1 LSSTPQKG
9 RRFFFAIFAVLA
21 LGTLLLVKPFLA
33 VIALS
38 LVTVLILRPLYAWI
52 GGRRRLE
59 GHTSLAVTLT
69 MLIAIIIIFV
79 PLILLAILIINQAAD
94 LLETVKSVDGALYI
108 ETVVT
113 ELESVVRSVPILS
126 DVQIDE
132 QQVTDFLTTQIIAIL
147 GWLAG
152 LLKGLIGSL
161 PSLFINGIIFL
172 VMVASLLPAWDNLV
186 IAIEELNPLDISLSD
201 LYVHKAVTMSMAMFR
216 GVFVVAVVQSLIM
229 GLIFWV
235 AGIEFAAFLALIC
248 FFLAIVPA
256 LGISFVA
263 LPAAVILLLMGEP
276 SSALLV
282 LIGFYGVVTP
292 LNRVLRPRPDHKE
305 VYFHFALVFIS
316 IFGGIL
322 LFGLVGAIYGPVI
335 MILMITS
342 VNIHMEYFSR
352 SAEEKGRA
360 LASTAEANQTGSVD
374 GDPATVAED
383 GR

>member
-113 ELESVVRSVPILS
+113 ELESVIRSVPILS
-126 DVQIDE
+126 DVQFDE

-352 SAEEKGRA
+352 SAKEKGRA
-360 LASTAEANQTGSVD
+360 LASTSEANQTGSVD
-374 GDPATVAED
+374 GDPATVADD

>member
-1 LSSTPQKG
+1 
-9 RRFFFAIFAVLA
+9 VLA
-21 LGTLLLVKPFLA
+21 LGTLLLIKPFLA

-52 GGRRRLE
+52 GGRRRLQS
-59 GHTSLAVTLT
+59 HNSLAVTLT
-69 MLIAIIIIFV
+69 MLIAIIVIFI

-94 LLETVKSVDGALYI
+94 LLETVKSTGGEDFV
-108 ETVVT
+108 ESVVT
-113 ELESVVRSVPILS
+113 ELESAVRTIPFLN

-132 QQVTDFLTTQIIAIL
+132 QRVTDFLTTRIIDIL
-147 GWLAG
+147 ERLAG

-186 IAIEELNPLDISLSD
+186 IAIEELNPLDISLND
-201 LYVHKAVTMSMAMFR
+201 LYIHKAVTMSMAMFR
-216 GVFVVAVVQSLIM
+216 GVFIVAVVESLIM
-229 GLIFWV
+229 GFFFWL
-235 AGIEFAAFLALIC
+235 AGIQFAAFLALIC

-263 LPAAVILLLMGEP
+263 FPAAVILLLMGET

-282 LIGFYGVVTP
+282 LFGFYGVVTP

-316 IFGGIL
+316 VFGGIL

-342 VNIHMEYFSR
+342 VNIYMEYFSR
-352 SAEEKGRA
+352 SAEERGHA
-360 LASTAEANQTGSVD
+360 LARNPLLAEANNTGSVE
-374 GDPATVAED
+374 GDTATEAED
-383 GR
+383 DR